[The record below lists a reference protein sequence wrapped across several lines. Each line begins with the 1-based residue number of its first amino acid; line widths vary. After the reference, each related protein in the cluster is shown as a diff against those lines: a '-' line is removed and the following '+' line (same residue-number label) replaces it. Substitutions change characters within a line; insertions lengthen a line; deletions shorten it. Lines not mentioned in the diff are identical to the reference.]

1 MSHPCSK
8 TGGVMNNNR
17 IATEQLELGLHGAR
31 RMPQPQPHRKPN
43 RAARAAW
50 WFARMRAAVD
60 GALVWTPKPLP
71 RPQQIWFA
79 Q

>member
-1 MSHPCSK
+1 
-8 TGGVMNNNR
+8 MNTNR
-17 IATEQLELGLHGAR
+17 IATEQLELGLNGAR
-31 RMPQPQPHRKPN
+31 RAALPHRKPN

-60 GALVWTPKPLP
+60 GAMVWTPKPLP

>member
-1 MSHPCSK
+1 
-8 TGGVMNNNR
+8 MNNNR
-17 IATEQLELGLHGAR
+17 IATEQLELGLNGAR
-31 RMPQPQPHRKPN
+31 RTTLPRRKPN
-43 RAARAAW
+43 RATRAAW